1 LCKLSFLRDF
11 FSLFFANLRQKTGLK
26 KYFLFFADFALTSAF
41 LWPYT
46 DFIKRSGFFWG
57 STEPSLRA
65 GSPAHPGRCMPS
77 RQGKRD
83 VDPLCINEPF
93 SILNG
98 QAVCHG
104 RRDGAQAVKYELCGA
119 ALAQTFKK

>member
-57 STEPSLRA
+57 SAAPSLRA

-77 RQGKRD
+77 RPEKETLI
-83 VDPLCINEPF
+83 LCASTSLFQF
-93 SILNG
+93 SMG
-98 QAVCHG
+98 G
-104 RRDGAQAVKYELCGA
+104 RCATVGETARKQ
-119 ALAQTFKK
+119 